1 MTKAT
6 IEKQS
11 AADVELKIV
20 VSAKE
25 LQDAKAAVL
34 AEAKKDMKISGFRPG
49 QAPDAIAER
58 NMDAAKLQLEVVEK
72 VLAATF
78 TEAVQGHGLKTLAQP
93 KVDVKKFVPWDELE
107 YEAKVA
113 VLPEITYDYTKLKV
127 KYDEVKLDEEEVDT
141 ALENLQQQF
150 ADRKSVKRAAKLG
163 DEVRM
168 DFKGVREGTPVE
180 GAAGQNSMLVLGSG
194 RFIPGFEDE
203 IVGMK
208 KGDKKSFDIT
218 FPIDYHATDL
228 AGKKVTFTVTV
239 NEVREVETLKL
250 DDEFAKKVGGFKKLN
265 ELKEDIRKNLQ
276 EGKDNEAGRAYE
288 AAVLAQA
295 VKQTKVVISELLE
308 DEQYQEIKHEL
319 EEQVKSSGMELDDWL
334 KIQKKD
340 EKVFKQELHD
350 EAKRRIGVGL
360 IIRDV
365 IEKQK
370 FEIRVDEVQ
379 DQIEKMRMTYTDPE
393 VLEHLDHDHFKN
405 DVANRLLTQ
414 KAVDWLCEQAKK

>member
-34 AEAKKDMKISGFRPG
+34 AEAKKNMKIAGFRPG

-113 VLPEITYDYTKLKV
+113 VLPEIAYDYTKLRV
-127 KYDEVKLDEEEVDT
+127 KYEPVKLDEKEVDM

-150 ADRKSVKRAAKLG
+150 AERKSVKREAKLG

-168 DFKGVREGTPVE
+168 DFEGVREGTPVE
-180 GAAGQNSMLVLGSG
+180 SAAGQNSILVLGSG

-203 IVGMK
+203 LVGLK
-208 KGDKKSFDIT
+208 KGDKKTFDIT
-218 FPIDYHATDL
+218 FPKDYHVADL
-228 AGKKVTFTVTV
+228 AGKKVTFSVTI
-239 NEVREVETLKL
+239 NEVREVETPKL
-250 DDEFAKKVGGFKKLN
+250 DDEFAKQVGGFKKLD

-288 AAVLAQA
+288 AAVLAEA
-295 VKQTKVVISELLE
+295 LKQSKVAISELLE
-308 DEQYQEIKHEL
+308 DEQYHEIKHEL
-319 EEQVKSSGMELDDWL
+319 EEQVKSSGMQLDDWL
-334 KIQKKD
+334 KVQKKD
-340 EKVFKQELHD
+340 EKTFKQELHD

-414 KAVDWLCEQAKK
+414 KAVDWLCDLAKK

>member
-1 MTKAT
+1 MPRLLCSQK
-6 IEKQS
+6 
-11 AADVELKIV
+11 LK
-20 VSAKE
+20 KN
-25 LQDAKAAVL
+25 
-34 AEAKKDMKISGFRPG
+34 MKIAGFRPG

-113 VLPEITYDYTKLKV
+113 VLPEIAYDYTKLRV
-127 KYDEVKLDEEEVDT
+127 KYEPVKLDEKEVDM

-150 ADRKSVKRAAKLG
+150 AERKSVKREAKLG

-168 DFKGVREGTPVE
+168 DFEGVREGTPVE
-180 GAAGQNSMLVLGSG
+180 SAAGQNSILVLGSG

-203 IVGMK
+203 LVGLK
-208 KGDKKSFDIT
+208 KGDKKTFDIT
-218 FPIDYHATDL
+218 FPKDYHVADL
-228 AGKKVTFTVTV
+228 AGKKVTFSVTI
-239 NEVREVETLKL
+239 NEVREVETPKL
-250 DDEFAKKVGGFKKLN
+250 DDEFAKQVGGFKKLD

-288 AAVLAQA
+288 AAVLAEA
-295 VKQTKVVISELLE
+295 LKQSKVAISELLE
-308 DEQYQEIKHEL
+308 DEQYHEIKHEL
-319 EEQVKSSGMELDDWL
+319 EEQVKSSGMQLDDWL
-334 KIQKKD
+334 KVQKKD
-340 EKVFKQELHD
+340 EKTFKQELHD

-414 KAVDWLCEQAKK
+414 KAVDWLCDLAKK